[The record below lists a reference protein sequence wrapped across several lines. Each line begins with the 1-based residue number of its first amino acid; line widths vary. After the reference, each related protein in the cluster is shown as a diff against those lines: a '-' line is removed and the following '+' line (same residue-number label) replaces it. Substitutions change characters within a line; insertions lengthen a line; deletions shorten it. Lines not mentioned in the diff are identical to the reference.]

1 MIYIYKKIINF
12 AQYIFFL
19 EYFFYKKNSFFK
31 KYILLHLDKTYLTFY
46 IYNKKV
52 KLFIYLLKIK
62 NINNKYIFILYLF
75 VNNITNKAKSL
86 FSLIDYF
93 VIEIISKRDSNLC
106 ILFYFINYFIKN
118 FNTIIFFQ
126 SFKNN
131 NLKLKIRK

>member
-12 AQYIFFL
+12 AQYIFFF

>member
-1 MIYIYKKIINF
+1 M
-12 AQYIFFL
+12 
-19 EYFFYKKNSFFK
+19 
-31 KYILLHLDKTYLTFY
+31 
-46 IYNKKV
+46 YNKKV

>member
-1 MIYIYKKIINF
+1 M
-12 AQYIFFL
+12 
-19 EYFFYKKNSFFK
+19 
-31 KYILLHLDKTYLTFY
+31 
-46 IYNKKV
+46 YNKKV

-86 FSLIDYF
+86 FSLIVYF